1 MLSRPPAI
9 EIEGLVKEYRGEDGR
24 LFRAVDGLNLTVYRG
39 EILGFLGPN
48 GAGKTTTIKMILG
61 LVWPDQ
67 GRITV
72 EGLDALRQRAEVLR
86 RVGAVLEGNRNIYWD
101 LTVYENLR
109 YWGTLKQVPP
119 GVLRTRAEEL
129 IEFFDLGEKRNTVVK
144 QLSRGMQQKVAIACA
159 LIHDPSV
166 ILLDE
171 PTLGLDVAAARMVKE
186 RVLELARVQG
196 RTVVLTTH
204 QLDVA
209 QELCDRVAIISRGRL
224 QALDATENLIALFSR
239 QEYELRVEGPV
250 SFGELSRYGRVQVL
264 AEENGGVESAGTPIG
279 PAAQGH
285 PGAGVTRFRIL
296 LPEADALYGVMETL
310 RRAGV
315 RILSIAKQEP
325 SLEEIFLQV
334 VGGRTGPGDQPGA
347 GDWQDVGDRRDGAR
361 PGALSQGTSRGS
373 REEVA
378 ADD

>member
-1 MLSRPPAI
+1 M
-9 EIEGLVKEYRGEDGR
+9 
-24 LFRAVDGLNLTVYRG
+24 YRG

-61 LVWPDQ
+61 LVWPDR

-72 EGLDALRQRAEVLR
+72 EGIDAGRQRAEVLR
-86 RVGAVLEGNRNIYWD
+86 RVGAVLEGNRNVYWD

-119 GVLRTRAEEL
+119 AVLRTRAEEL
-129 IEFFDLGEKRNTVVK
+129 IEFFDLGEKRNTLVK

-196 RTVVLTTH
+196 RTVILTTH

-209 QELCDRVAIISRGRL
+209 QELCDRVAIMSRGRL

-239 QEYELRVEGPV
+239 QEYDFRVEGPV
-250 SFGELSRYGRVQVL
+250 PLAELSRYGRVQAL
-264 AEENGGVESAGTPIG
+264 AEENGAGAATG
-279 PAAQGH
+279 PAAQTAAGS
-285 PGAGVTRFRIL
+285 PPEAGVVRFRIL
-296 LPEADALYGVMETL
+296 LPDADALYEVMETL

-315 RILSIAKQEP
+315 RILAMAKREP
-325 SLEEIFLQV
+325 GLEEIFLQV
-334 VGGRTGPGDQPGA
+334 VGGQAGPGNHPGA
-347 GDWQDVGDRRDGAR
+347 GDWQF
-361 PGALSQGTSRGS
+361 